1 MNTITSS
8 KKAISLSK
16 ETAEI
21 TFSELGISKSILE
34 ILKNLKLESPT
45 PIQHQAI
52 PIALKG
58 QDIIGIA
65 QTGTGKTFAF
75 GIPILQRLGLE
86 KGQALV
92 VVPTRELAIQVG
104 DSLKKLGTSLGLRI
118 ATLIGGEAID
128 RQLFMLRKKPH
139 IIVATPGRLLDHL
152 KRHTVKL
159 DQIKIL
165 VLDEADMML
174 DLGFAPQVEEILK
187 QTPKEKQTMLFSA
200 TMPATIAKL
209 AANHLKLPI
218 SIEVAPQGTTAERVE
233 QEVFVVK
240 PADRFSHLEK
250 IIKEHD
256 GSILVFVR
264 TKHGVKEVTQKLF
277 NLGHKAT
284 EIHSNLSLSR
294 RRAAL
299 DAFKSMRSRILV
311 ATDVAAR
318 GLDVNGIELVVNYNL
333 PDASSDYVHRIGRT
347 GRAGK
352 IGKAI
357 SFATPNQ
364 LKDVR
369 DIERLINKTLAIK
382 EFAHFDQVSTR
393 SFGPRSGGG
402 RSNSGRP
409 NSGRSGGAHQSNSGR
424 PILGQRPSGSYQSG
438 QSSQSTSQVS
448 RPSGSGTSSSRYGSS
463 KPGFKAGTGRTSSS
477 ASRRPNPH
485 FFSRK
490 NNER

>member
-1 MNTITSS
+1 MTCKRNRVTYFFIMKTIT
-8 KKAISLSK
+8 KKEKDVSLSK
-16 ETAEI
+16 QTQEPK
-21 TFSELGISKSILE
+21 FSDLGISDSILGV
-34 ILKNLKLESPT
+34 LKNLKLEIPT

-92 VVPTRELAIQVG
+92 VVPTRELAIQVTE
-104 DSLKKLGTSLGLRI
+104 SLKKLGMSLGLRL
-118 ATLIGGEAID
+118 ATLIGGEALD

-139 IIVATPGRLLDHL
+139 IIVATPGRLIDHL
-152 KRHTVKL
+152 KRKTLNLNQV
-159 DQIKIL
+159 KIL

-200 TMPATIAKL
+200 TMPVAIAKL

-240 PADRFSHLEK
+240 PAERFSHLEK
-250 IIKEHD
+250 IIKEHT

-264 TKHGVKEVTQKLF
+264 TKHGVKEITQKLIT
-277 NLGHKAT
+277 LGHKAT
-284 EIHSNLSLSR
+284 EIHSNLSLGR
-294 RRAAL
+294 RRTAL
-299 DAFKSMRSRILV
+299 DSFKSQRSRILV

-357 SFATPNQ
+357 SLATPNQ

-369 DIERLINKTLAIK
+369 DIERLINKTLNIK
-382 EFAHFDQVSTR
+382 EFAKFDLVSSR
-393 SFGPRSGGG
+393 SFGGG
-402 RSNSGRP
+402 RKRGSGPSSNNGRP
-409 NSGRSGGAHQSNSGR
+409 NSLPRPAGFGRQGSSRPFSGARPSSSGQISRPGMASRSGSNNR
-424 PILGQRPSGSYQSG
+424 
-438 QSSQSTSQVS
+438 
-448 RPSGSGTSSSRYGSS
+448 
-463 KPGFKAGTGRTSSS
+463 S
-477 ASRRPNPH
+477 ANAARSNQH
-485 FFSRK
+485 FFSRATSVSK
-490 NNER
+490 

>member
-1 MNTITSS
+1 LREIGSLIFFMETITKTKQKVSLVEP
-8 KKAISLSK
+8 KAGPK
-16 ETAEI
+16 
-21 TFSELGISKSILE
+21 FSDLGISPSIL
-34 ILKNLKLESPT
+34 KVLEVLRLDTPT

-65 QTGTGKTFAF
+65 QTGTGKTLAF

-92 VVPTRELAIQVG
+92 VVPTRELAIQVTE
-104 DSLKKLGTSLGLRI
+104 SLKKLGLSLGLRL
-118 ATLIGGEAID
+118 ATLIGGEAVD
-128 RQLFMLRKKPH
+128 RQLFMLRKRPH
-139 IIVATPGRLLDHL
+139 IIVATPGRLIDHL
-152 KRHTVKL
+152 KRRTVKL

-187 QTPKEKQTMLFSA
+187 QTPKDKQTMLFSA
-200 TMPATIAKL
+200 TMPVTIAKL

-233 QEVFVVK
+233 QEIFVIK
-240 PADRFSHLEK
+240 PTERFSHLEK
-250 IIKEHD
+250 IIKEHA

-264 TKHGVKEVTQKLF
+264 TKHGVKEVTQKLVA
-277 NLGHKAT
+277 LGHKAT

-294 RRAAL
+294 RKAAL
-299 DAFKSMRSRILV
+299 DSFKSLRSRILV

-333 PDASSDYVHRIGRT
+333 PDATSDYVHRIGRT

-357 SFATPNQ
+357 SLATPNQ

-369 DIERLINKTLAIK
+369 DIERLINKSLPIR
-382 EFAHFDQVSTR
+382 EFAKFENSSGRPPKRSQGHPQGRSQGR
-393 SFGPRSGGG
+393 SQGRPQERSQGQARKSFGQSRPSNGSRAGGG
-402 RSNSGRP
+402 RSTGRP
-409 NSGRSGGAHQSNSGR
+409 AQNYFNRNQS
-424 PILGQRPSGSYQSG
+424 
-438 QSSQSTSQVS
+438 
-448 RPSGSGTSSSRYGSS
+448 
-463 KPGFKAGTGRTSSS
+463 
-477 ASRRPNPH
+477 H
-485 FFSRK
+485 
-490 NNER
+490 

>member
-1 MNTITSS
+1 MKNIKTLEEVKVS
-8 KKAISLSK
+8 KIKISEPK
-16 ETAEI
+16 
-21 TFSELGISKSILE
+21 FSDLGISESILGV
-34 ILKNLKLESPT
+34 LKNLKLEVPT

-65 QTGTGKTFAF
+65 QTGTGKTLAF

-86 KGQALV
+86 KGQGLV
-92 VVPTRELAIQVG
+92 VVPTRELAIQVTE
-104 DSLKKLGTSLGLRI
+104 SLKKLGNSLGLRL
-118 ATLIGGEAID
+118 ATLIGGEYID
-128 RQLFMLRKKPH
+128 RQLFSLRKNPH
-139 IIVATPGRLLDHL
+139 IIVATPGRLIDHL
-152 KRHTVKL
+152 KRKTVKL

-187 QTPKEKQTMLFSA
+187 QTPKDKQVMLFSA
-200 TMPATIAKL
+200 TMPASIAKL
-209 AANHLKLPI
+209 AAAHLKLPI

-233 QEVFVVK
+233 QEVFVIK
-240 PADRFSHLEK
+240 PTERFNHLEK
-250 IIKEHD
+250 IIKEHT

-264 TKHGVKEVTQKLF
+264 TKRGVTEVTQKLI

-284 EIHSNLSLSR
+284 EIHSNLSLNR

-299 DAFKSMRSRILV
+299 DSFKSLKARILV

-357 SFATPNQ
+357 SLATPNQ
-364 LKDVR
+364 LKDIR
-369 DIERLINKTLAIK
+369 EIERLINKTLPIK
-382 EFAHFDQVSTR
+382 EFTKFEQTPSR
-393 SFGPRSGGG
+393 NFSRGRNSSGAG
-402 RSNSGRP
+402 R
-409 NSGRSGGAHQSNSGR
+409 QSNM
-424 PILGQRPSGSYQSG
+424 GQAPK
-438 QSSQSTSQVS
+438 
-448 RPSGSGTSSSRYGSS
+448 RYGSNDANS
-463 KPGFKAGTGRTSSS
+463 KFKSSKTGQGQNQTAKPKFAGNRD
-477 ASRRPNPH
+477 RNR
-485 FFSRK
+485 FFDRK
-490 NNER
+490 KPTVK